1 MTMSKLTISIF
12 ENKVF
17 LEILKELN
25 LFQNAEIKFIENYNK
40 DFLNK
45 NLNNNIMIF
54 FLNAKNM
61 GYFSELKTK
70 DLPVLLVNN
79 SLNNFNKFLENQIK
93 APFKIVDFENKMK
106 VILAKQKFKESSFI
120 KLGNYQ
126 INKNERK
133 IERNGRELKLTEKEV
148 NFLIFFESNK
158 SPIKKEFILKNLWNY
173 STDSDTHTVETHIHR
188 LRKKIL
194 KNFNDNNFI
203 KNNDEG
209 YYI

>member
-148 NFLIFFESNK
+148 NFLIFFASNK

>member
-1 MTMSKLTISIF
+1 MSKLTISIF

-93 APFKIVDFENKMK
+93 APFKIVDFE
-106 VILAKQKFKESSFI
+106 I
-120 KLGNYQ
+120 
-126 INKNERK
+126 R
-133 IERNGRELKLTEKEV
+133 
-148 NFLIFFESNK
+148 
-158 SPIKKEFILKNLWNY
+158 
-173 STDSDTHTVETHIHR
+173 
-188 LRKKIL
+188 
-194 KNFNDNNFI
+194 
-203 KNNDEG
+203 
-209 YYI
+209 